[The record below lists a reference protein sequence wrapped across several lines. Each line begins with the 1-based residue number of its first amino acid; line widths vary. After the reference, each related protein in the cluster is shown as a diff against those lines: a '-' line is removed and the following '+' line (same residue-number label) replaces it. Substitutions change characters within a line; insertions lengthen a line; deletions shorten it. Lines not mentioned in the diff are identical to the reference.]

1 MCIHIAKS
9 LCAPAPK
16 LLGKIRLPIHQMA
29 IVRGPASGG
38 FLGTPTGLKLWSRV
52 FQNCLSAFDTMVG
65 VAVRM
70 QSLSDLN
77 TTEYLSM
84 VIV

>member
-52 FQNCLSAFDTMVG
+52 FQNWLSAFDTVVG
-65 VAVRM
+65 VAVGVG
-70 QSLSDLN
+70 LYLILK
-77 TTEYLSM
+77 TTGYPNM